1 MKLYRLAPEASH
13 LVTDELARG
22 VVGRHPA
29 EAIERYLDEVST
41 TIDLTELD
49 EAIDDV
55 IASTRAHDPVI
66 EQRAAAS
73 VHRALPL
80 SRREAGQPGVWRFL
94 AVVHRPDF
102 VRHRWAYEKWTTT
115 RSRYWSPGMRH
126 DNNVF
131 SRLWWIAELTRDGDD
146 YTLTE
151 RAFSRQTIAIQVF
164 IRRYAW
170 HRPAVVALLE
180 ELDGAPPRVIE
191 HVTRDLVGA
200 LGTMVL
206 EAMSEG
212 ELRRLVGE
220 LRASSHRKAP

>member
-22 VVGRHPA
+22 AVARHPTD
-29 EAIERYLDEVST
+29 AIEKYLDEAAIT
-41 TIDLTELD
+41 LDLTEL
-49 EAIDDV
+49 EETLDDV
-55 IASTRAHDPVI
+55 IASTRPHDPAI

-80 SRREAGQPGVWRFL
+80 PRREAGQPGVWRFL
-94 AVVHRPDF
+94 AVAHRPDF
-102 VRHRWAYEKWTTT
+102 VRHRWAYEKWATT

-126 DNNVF
+126 DSNVF

-146 YTLTE
+146 YSLTE
-151 RAFSRQTIAIQVF
+151 RAFSRQSIAIQIF

-170 HRPAVVALLE
+170 YRPAVVALLE
-180 ELDGAPPRVIE
+180 ELDDAPQRVIE
-191 HVTRDLVGA
+191 DVTRDLVGA
-200 LGTMVL
+200 LGTLVL

-212 ELRRLVGE
+212 ELRRLVRE
-220 LRASSHRKAP
+220 LRRSS